1 MTPSSTI
8 KISSDRIIKWM
19 SAVRNSSG
27 QQQTRLLESFWES
40 QITSKAWLIN
50 TIKMLDLP
58 IKGDVYVFGGW
69 YGILASLIKDEFS
82 YQNVY
87 TIDKDP
93 SCKYVGEGIDDR
105 IHFITGDM
113 KDFQFKNENIGL
125 VINTSTEHI
134 HQEIF
139 NSWLKNVP
147 NEIPIVLQGND
158 FFSCKEHVRCSNSLE
173 NFMLNN
179 RLDKVVFKGA
189 LNCKQFT
196 RFMIIGYKNAN

>member
-1 MTPSSTI
+1 MN
-8 KISSDRIIKWM
+8 
-19 SAVRNSSG
+19 AVRNSSG

-58 IKGDVYVFGGW
+58 INGDVYVFGGW
-69 YGILASLIKDEFS
+69 YGVLASLIKDEFS
-82 YQNVY
+82 HQNVY

-134 HQEIF
+134 NQETF

-147 NEIPIVLQGND
+147 NEVPIILQGND
-158 FFSCKEHVRCSNSLE
+158 FFSCKEHIRCSNSLE
-173 NFMLNN
+173 NFILNN